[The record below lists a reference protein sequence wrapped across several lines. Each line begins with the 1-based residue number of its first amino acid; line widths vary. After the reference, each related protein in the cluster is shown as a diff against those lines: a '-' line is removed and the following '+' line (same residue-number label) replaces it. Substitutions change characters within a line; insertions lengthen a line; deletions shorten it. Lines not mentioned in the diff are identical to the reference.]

1 MSNSSIHHIVELFHS
16 SSSLQ
21 LLLKP
26 FARNSVFRHDL
37 QWQIAHLLNSIP
49 VYKRVIEII
58 ENYWC
63 FNHYKRCQGLIFG
76 IEILKS
82 HHNSANCVFSC
93 DWQVQNRFPSVIL
106 SLKLIFD
113 AIQCILVSCSQSQTN
128 SWTHT
133 K

>member
-1 MSNSSIHHIVELFHS
+1 MSNSSIYHIVELFHS

-49 VYKRVIEII
+49 VYKSVIGII

-82 HHNSANCVFSC
+82 HHNSASCVFSC
-93 DWQVQNRFPSVIL
+93 DVAGSKSIPVRDLEFETHFRCNTMHSSFMFSVSDKEL
-106 SLKLIFD
+106 
-113 AIQCILVSCSQSQTN
+113 N
-128 SWTHT
+128 SY
-133 K
+133 